1 MHLESP
7 QLLGTNGSVIERC
20 RECRGHVVRAGD
32 EFVCTSCGVVARK
45 VEEEKFHLEMHISA
59 PSQLSD
65 TRLGSYVGDRS
76 DKDSK
81 EDFNGVSTLG
91 FAKLLSDTMGLDGSG
106 QKCKAMIRRAG
117 DRLSLPTFVQQNA
130 MALAE
135 KVLAEGN
142 GKGHRVYLAVASA
155 YSILSAARA
164 AGMDHISPK
173 AIMQAFNDMGQRVTT
188 SSLLHI
194 GMDSEVTIRP
204 SDPAALLRTVLN
216 GLESNEAVLK
226 RLKKEGFEPGPY
238 FRGLL
243 QASQAVLA
251 AMDGMKDGRNPR
263 TVAAGSVYIASRKM
277 APRAVMQREVA
288 ETVGVTEY
296 TIREFCGCAAKELGP
311 LNPGPS

>member
-1 MHLESP
+1 MESP

-32 EFVCTSCGVVARK
+32 EFVCTTCGVVARR
-45 VEEEKFHLEMHISA
+45 VEEEKFHLEVHVSA

-76 DKDSK
+76 AKDSK

-91 FAKLLSDTMGLDGSG
+91 FAKLLSDTMGVDTTERN
-106 QKCKAMIRRAG
+106 CAAMIRRVA
-117 DRLSLPTFVQQNA
+117 DRLAIPHFVMGNA
-130 MALAE
+130 MTLSRKILESTPQGGGRRRKVAATCAYAL
-135 KVLAEGN
+135 LAACREAG
-142 GKGHRVYLAVASA
+142 LAHVN
-155 YSILSAARA
+155 I
-164 AGMDHISPK
+164 K
-173 AIMQAFNDMGQRVTT
+173 AIFQAFADMGHPVSK
-188 SSLLHI
+188 SSLFQL
-194 GMDSEVTIRP
+194 GLESPVSLRP
-204 SDPAALLRTVLN
+204 SDPKALLRTVMA

-226 RLKKEGFEPGPY
+226 RLKKDGFEPGPY

-243 QASQAVLA
+243 QASQTVLA

-311 LNPGPS
+311 LNAGPS